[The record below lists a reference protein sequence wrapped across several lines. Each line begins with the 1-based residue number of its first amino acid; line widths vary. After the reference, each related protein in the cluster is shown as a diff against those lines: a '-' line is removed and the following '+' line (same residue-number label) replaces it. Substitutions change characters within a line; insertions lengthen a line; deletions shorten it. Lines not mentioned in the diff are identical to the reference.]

1 MGNLLSNFK
10 MLCLVWS
17 QKEIEKK
24 VKNIKLKMMSVEILE
39 YMNDD
44 NDIFALFEDDS
55 VVYSHDGDLICEAF
69 GEHPEEYYI
78 KRVKIFP
85 LKEELTLLQS
95 ELPKY
100 RSGEIGVENL
110 FGEVE
115 IDFDKIKELESRI
128 DSIHKEINHLR
139 HLKLL

>member
-1 MGNLLSNFK
+1 
-10 MLCLVWS
+10 
-17 QKEIEKK
+17 
-24 VKNIKLKMMSVEILE
+24 MSIEILD
-39 YMNDD
+39 YMNDN

-55 VVYSHDGDLICEAF
+55 VVYSHDGDLICEVF
-69 GEHPEEYYI
+69 GEQPEEYYI
-78 KRVKIFP
+78 KKVRIYP

-128 DSIHKEINHLR
+128 DSIHKEINNLR